1 MALVLVIEDDALMR
15 RMVQRVLVSDGHTVI
30 EAENGGIGLDL
41 LRTHDAEL
49 VITDILM
56 PETEGLETIR
66 GIRKSNQKI
75 KILAISGGGAGADA
89 PVLTWARRLGADAM
103 LPKPF
108 RATELL
114 EAVHK
119 LLSPGT

>member
-15 RMVQRVLVSDGHTVI
+15 RTVQRILVGDGHEVI
-30 EAENGGIGLDL
+30 EAENGRVGLDL
-41 LRTHDAEL
+41 LRTHTPKL

-66 GIRKSNQKI
+66 EIRKSNPGMKI
-75 KILAISGGGAGADA
+75 IAISGGGAGSDA
-89 PVLTWARRLGADAM
+89 PVLTWAHRLGADAM

-108 RATELL
+108 RAAELL
-114 EAVHK
+114 EAVRK
-119 LLSPGT
+119 LLPSGS